1 MKKLLNLP
9 YFIYSI
15 TIFIVWM
22 PFVILFHLLVKVAK
36 TDIRRLLLIQK
47 MHRLW
52 IGSFEFLTGM
62 RFQLLS
68 WESVDTSESYVFVVN
83 HNNMLD
89 VAIAGSIF
97 PHPIKF
103 LVKKELTKIPLLGWI
118 IQNISIAVDRSSKE
132 SRRQSLVRMTNQ
144 LQSGISI
151 LVFPEGTRNQTD
163 SPLKSFHP
171 GAFSIAIAAQR
182 PIIPVVI
189 NNSRSMQPAGT
200 SNFYPGRA
208 QVRVLPPVPTEGM
221 TERDIRTLTKKVYG
235 IMEAAFVEG
244 ENVPVGQ
251 VQLEG

>member
-15 TIFIVWM
+15 SIFLFWIPIVI
-22 PFVILFHLLVKVAK
+22 VFHLLVKVAK
-36 TDIRRLLLIQK
+36 TDVRRLGLIQK

-62 RFQLLS
+62 RFSLQNWDL
-68 WESVDTSESYVFVVN
+68 VNKDESYVFVVN

-132 SRRQSLVRMTNQ
+132 SRRQSLMSMTKQ
-144 LQSGISI
+144 LQEGISI

-189 NNSRSMQPAGT
+189 NNSRPMQPAGT

-208 QVRVLPPVPTEGM
+208 QVRVLPAVSTEGM
-221 TERDIRTLTKKVYG
+221 NERDIRTLTKKVYG
-235 IMEAAFVEG
+235 IMEAAFIEG
-244 ENVPVGQ
+244 ENVPVAQ